1 MNKVFN
7 VGLVG
12 CGHISETYFR
22 AQEYFNNIK
31 IIKCADLNIDTANN
45 CAKNY
50 GIEGVSLDNIYKDKN
65 VEIILNLTIPQ
76 AHYEVSEKALSSGK
90 HSYSE

>member
-31 IIKCADLNIDTANN
+31 IIKCADLNNEAAIIVQ
-45 CAKNY
+45 KNM
-50 GIEGVSLDNIYKDKN
+50 ELSQLSLDKIFKDKN
-65 VEIILNLTIPQ
+65 IEIILNLTIPK
-76 AHYEVSEKALSSGK
+76 AHYEVSEKALK
-90 HSYSE
+90 LW

>member
-22 AQEYFNNIK
+22 AQEFFNNIK
-31 IIKCADLNIDTANN
+31 IIKCADINTKAAND
-45 CAKNY
+45 CAKKY
-50 GIEGVSLDNIYKDKN
+50 KIQAMSVEEIFKDK
-65 VEIILNLTIPQ
+65 EIEIKLT
-76 AHYEVSEKALSSGK
+76 E
-90 HSYSE
+90 YS

>member
-31 IIKCADLNIDTANN
+31 IIKCADLNNEAQIIVQ
-45 CAKNY
+45 KNM
-50 GIEGVSLDNIYKDKN
+50 G
-65 VEIILNLTIPQ
+65 
-76 AHYEVSEKALSSGK
+76 LSQLV
-90 HSYSE
+90 

>member
-1 MNKVFN
+1 MNKVYN

-31 IIKCADLNIDTANN
+31 IIKCADLNNEAANKYQNAVQHFPKLFFKLSTPRPLVKKRLLTISNN
-45 CAKNY
+45 C
-50 GIEGVSLDNIYKDKN
+50 
-65 VEIILNLTIPQ
+65 
-76 AHYEVSEKALSSGK
+76 
-90 HSYSE
+90 

>member
-22 AQEYFNNIK
+22 AQEFFNTDEWKKYDKVVVLWGITS
-31 IIKCADLNIDTANN
+31 TAR
-45 CAKNY
+45 
-50 GIEGVSLDNIYKDKN
+50 GEL
-65 VEIILNLTIPQ
+65 
-76 AHYEVSEKALSSGK
+76 
-90 HSYSE
+90 